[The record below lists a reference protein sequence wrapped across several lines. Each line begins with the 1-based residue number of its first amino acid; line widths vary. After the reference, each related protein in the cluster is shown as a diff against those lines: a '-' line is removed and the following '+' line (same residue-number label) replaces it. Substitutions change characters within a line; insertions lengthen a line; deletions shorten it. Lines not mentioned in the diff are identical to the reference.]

1 MTTAYITDPRFAAH
15 TLTGHSEYAGRLTA
29 IQEALDRH
37 GVTERMV
44 RLAATEATEAQ
55 LRAVHTA
62 DYLQLLAWTETQ
74 KGLMLGPDTYVLPQS
89 FGVAR
94 LASGAA
100 IRGVEAVL
108 NGEADNALVC
118 ERPPGHHATA
128 QMGMGFC
135 LLGNVAIAAR
145 HAQNAHGLK
154 RILIVD
160 YDVHHGNGTQ
170 DVFYADPSVLFVS
183 THQYPWYP
191 GTGAVDEIGTGEGVG
206 ATVNIPLQAGVG
218 DDGYALIYEQVVWA
232 VARRFQPELI
242 LVSAGFD
249 AHWADPLGQINLS
262 LKGYDYLTRQLILM
276 AEALCDGR
284 IVFVLEGGYN
294 LNSLSHGVLNVAYA
308 LLGDSQ
314 LVDPLGPAK
323 GKEPAVGPLIAQIKQ
338 LHHLA

>member
-15 TLTGHSEYAGRLTA
+15 TLAGHSEYAGRLTA
-29 IQEALDRH
+29 IQEALDRQ
-37 GVTERMV
+37 GVTGRMA
-44 RLAATEATEAQ
+44 RLAATEATEAH
-55 LRAVHTA
+55 LRAVHSA
-62 DYLQLLAWTETQ
+62 EYLQLLAWTETQ

-89 FGVAR
+89 SGVAR

-100 IRGVEAVL
+100 IRGVDAVL
-108 NGEADNALVC
+108 NKEADNALVC
-118 ERPPGHHATA
+118 ARPPGHHATP

-135 LLGNVAIAAR
+135 LLNNVAIAAR

-154 RILIVD
+154 RVMIVD

-218 DDGYALIYEQVVWA
+218 DDSYALIYEQVVWA

-314 LVDPLGPAK
+314 LADPLGPAK
-323 GKEPAVGPLIAQIKQ
+323 GKEPSVRPLIAQIKQ
-338 LHHLA
+338 LHNLA

>member
-108 NGEADNALVC
+108 NGEVDNALVC